1 MIEETTDSMFNMFFS
16 DKPTMSKDKCH
27 NSLCVDSLCALM
39 TSETQI
45 IQYDENH
52 SIVLSGISSSKS
64 LKTFDSASAMHDLE
78 NADGIKKGQE
88 RIPDKGESSNK
99 KFKNYDS
106 DDSGQDR
113 VVVYHYN
120 GKFYSFLS
128 YSIQK

>member
-1 MIEETTDSMFNMFFS
+1 
-16 DKPTMSKDKCH
+16 MSKDKCQD
-27 NSLCVDSLCALM
+27 SLCVDSLCALM
-39 TSETQI
+39 TSETQT

-113 VVVYHYN
+113 VVVYHHN

-128 YSIQK
+128 YSIHK